1 MNKEDHT
8 FSETREKS
16 VMQWL
21 DDLKAHD
28 DIVVRD
34 GVRVTMDYIASLNKK
49 VEQLEE
55 SNALK
60 DRFLKKLKQ
69 EKMELMEK

>member
-34 GVRVTMDYIASLNKK
+34 GVRVTMYYIASLKKK

-69 EKMELMEK
+69 EKMKLMEK

>member
-34 GVRVTMDYIASLNKK
+34 GVRVTMDYIASLKKK

-69 EKMELMEK
+69 EKMKLMEK

>member
-1 MNKEDHT
+1 MNKEDRT

-34 GVRVTMDYIASLNKK
+34 GVRVTMDYIASLKKK

-69 EKMELMEK
+69 EKIELMEK

>member
-34 GVRVTMDYIASLNKK
+34 GVRVTMDYIASLKKK